1 MLLARMMQ
9 MLILWKMPSEPA
21 RASALLYPA
30 KPKAEPECNRAPIS
44 IELQT
49 SEQENEFFKWL
60 DDQSSVIPA
69 TTSVKVLEKVG
80 EPVDTSGKFK
90 KISKVNKSIDD
101 VKTMNMMSVPTCIP
115 LVVLTVLIMM
125 TRLVPETNSKTVN
138 RQQKFK
144 GTKNNSD
151 ECCNCPNLRK
161 LLALKS
167 SVYMILGTCF
177 TSLRMLISQ
186 TKRKAITWTIKKLEF
201 CVFNMYLLKMFN
213 IINFTPKN

>member
-1 MLLARMMQ
+1 
-9 MLILWKMPSEPA
+9 MPNQCTGA
-21 RASALLYPA
+21 KKIQLYP
-30 KPKAEPECNRAPIS
+30 PHRQCEPEYNPALIS
-44 IELQT
+44 IDLQT

-60 DDQSSVIPA
+60 DDQIPA
-69 TTSVKVLEKVG
+69 TTSVVLEKVD
-80 EPVDTSGKFK
+80 EPEDTSGKFK

-101 VKTMNMMSVPTCIP
+101 IKTMNMISVPTCIP

-125 TRLVPETNSKTVN
+125 TRLVPETNSKTVK
-138 RQQKFK
+138 RQQK
-144 GTKNNSD
+144 NCSD

-186 TKRKAITWTIKKLEF
+186 TKRKAIKWTIEKLKL
-201 CVFNMYLLKMFN
+201 CM
-213 IINFTPKN
+213 

>member
-1 MLLARMMQ
+1 VVLKEANY
-9 MLILWKMPSEPA
+9 MPNQCTGA
-21 RASALLYPA
+21 KKIKFYPA
-30 KPKAEPECNRAPIS
+30 HRQSEPECNPAPFN

-49 SEQENEFFKWL
+49 SKQENEFFKWL
-60 DDQSSVIPA
+60 DDQSSVIPV
-69 TTSVKVLEKVG
+69 TTSVNVLEKVA
-80 EPVDTSGKFK
+80 EPEDTSGKFK

-101 VKTMNMMSVPTCIP
+101 VKTMNMMSVPTCIT

-125 TRLVPETNSKTVN
+125 TRLVPETNSKTVK

-144 GTKNNSD
+144 GTKNCSD

-186 TKRKAITWTIKKLEF
+186 TKRKAIKWTIEKLKL
-201 CVFNMYLLKMFN
+201 CM
-213 IINFTPKN
+213 